1 MNLLKIIANDILT
14 SPAFLMGLIS
24 LFGLLALK
32 KPFNKL
38 ITGTLKPILGY
49 IMLGQEQDL

>member
-1 MNLLKIIANDILT
+1 MNILKIIANDILT

-38 ITGTLKPILGY
+38 ITGT
-49 IMLGQEQDL
+49 